1 MGSEHTVTL
10 ASGSATLIGRGLSRR
25 MKIYGVLTMT
35 VDVQGGDRYTVLRS
49 YYYYYYCY
57 LSTGMYRCLGL
68 EILTDRL
75 SSRIIQPRSSAP
87 ARLPIRVS

>member
-1 MGSEHTVTL
+1 
-10 ASGSATLIGRGLSRR
+10 
-25 MKIYGVLTMT
+25 MT

-49 YYYYYYCY
+49 YYNYYCY

-68 EILTDRL
+68 KILTDRL